1 MAKQAYGGIMTQ
13 ARDQQAYQRGI
24 RAARKWLR
32 LKNVIMKWDRL
43 CVSKVREYRLPAWI
57 GHVPIVIALIGSVTA
72 MLFGGLLVA
81 GSMLF
86 IWAIAFI
93 LQNVDPSDENTFDD
107 ERASGPSI
115 RHGNDGYGYYSSS
128 DDLTSERLD

>member
-1 MAKQAYGGIMTQ
+1 MSQ

-24 RAARKWLR
+24 WAARKWSR
-32 LKNVIMKWDRL
+32 LKNVIMRWDRL
-43 CVSKVREYRLPAWI
+43 CVSKVRAYRLPAWI

-72 MLFGGLLVA
+72 MLFGGLIVA

-93 LQNVDPSDENTFDD
+93 LQNADFSNMQLSDSTNDSDD
-107 ERASGPSI
+107 
-115 RHGNDGYGYYSSS
+115 DGYRAGPEGFGNYVGGTRI
-128 DDLTSERLD
+128 DNK

>member
-1 MAKQAYGGIMTQ
+1 MNQ
-13 ARDQQAYQRGI
+13 ARGQQAYQRGI
-24 RAARKWLR
+24 RAARKWSR
-32 LKNVIMKWDRL
+32 LKNVIIKWDRL

-72 MLFGGLLVA
+72 MLFGGLIVA

-93 LQNVDPSDENTFDD
+93 LQNAGQNLSGEVTHENNSLENPKSSSGYAYESAVMNKEYDGAPYKSPSDN
-107 ERASGPSI
+107 
-115 RHGNDGYGYYSSS
+115 
-128 DDLTSERLD
+128 

>member
-1 MAKQAYGGIMTQ
+1 MNQ
-13 ARDQQAYQRGI
+13 ARGQQAYQRGI
-24 RAARKWLR
+24 RAARKWSR
-32 LKNVIMKWDRL
+32 LKNVIIKWDRL

-72 MLFGGLLVA
+72 MLFGGLIVA

-93 LQNVDPSDENTFDD
+93 LQNAGQNLSGEVTHENNSL
-107 ERASGPSI
+107 ENPK
-115 RHGNDGYGYYSSS
+115 SSS
-128 DDLTSERLD
+128 DYAYESAVMNKEYDGAPYKSPSDN

>member
-1 MAKQAYGGIMTQ
+1 MTQ
-13 ARDQQAYQRGI
+13 ARDQQAYQQGI
-24 RAARKWLR
+24 RAARKWRR

-86 IWAIAFI
+86 IWAFAFI
-93 LQNVDPSDENTFDD
+93 LQNAGQNLSGEATHENNSLETPKNSSDYAYESAVMNNEYDGAPYKSPSDN
-107 ERASGPSI
+107 
-115 RHGNDGYGYYSSS
+115 
-128 DDLTSERLD
+128 

>member
-1 MAKQAYGGIMTQ
+1 MSQ

-24 RAARKWLR
+24 WAARKWTR
-32 LKNVIMKWDRL
+32 LKDTIMRWDRH
-43 CVSKVREYRLPAWI
+43 CVAKARKHRLPAWI

-86 IWAIAFI
+86 IW
-93 LQNVDPSDENTFDD
+93 
-107 ERASGPSI
+107 
-115 RHGNDGYGYYSSS
+115 
-128 DDLTSERLD
+128 

>member
-1 MAKQAYGGIMTQ
+1 MTQ

>member
-1 MAKQAYGGIMTQ
+1 MNQ
-13 ARDQQAYQRGI
+13 ARGQQAYQRGI
-24 RAARKWLR
+24 RAARKWSR
-32 LKNVIMKWDRL
+32 LKNVIIKWDRL

-72 MLFGGLLVA
+72 MLFGGLIVA

-93 LQNVDPSDENTFDD
+93 LQNAGQNLSGDVTHENNSL
-107 ERASGPSI
+107 ENPK
-115 RHGNDGYGYYSSS
+115 SSS
-128 DDLTSERLD
+128 DYAYESAVMNKEYDGAPYKSPSDN